1 MNAKTQLIELG
12 GKSYPVNFGLWT
24 LRCFCKEQ
32 NLKLGDLQNLTEN
45 MDFDTMIGLAYHGLK
60 GGARVE
66 KKKFEL
72 TPIQVADI
80 LDLDEKGFE
89 KIMSVFS
96 GSASSD
102 EIAEEGNQ
110 MGAK

>member
-1 MNAKTQLIELG
+1 MKAKTQSIEIG
-12 GKSYPVNFGLWT
+12 GKTYAVNFGLWT
-24 LRCFCKEQ
+24 LRCFCKDQ
-32 NLKLGDLQNLTEN
+32 KLKLSDLQSLNEN
-45 MDFDTMIGLAYHGLK
+45 MDFDTMIGLAFHGLK

-66 KKKFEL
+66 NEKFEL

-80 LDLDEKGFE
+80 LDSDENAFE

-102 EIAEEGNQ
+102 ENKEEGNQ
-110 MGAK
+110 KGVK